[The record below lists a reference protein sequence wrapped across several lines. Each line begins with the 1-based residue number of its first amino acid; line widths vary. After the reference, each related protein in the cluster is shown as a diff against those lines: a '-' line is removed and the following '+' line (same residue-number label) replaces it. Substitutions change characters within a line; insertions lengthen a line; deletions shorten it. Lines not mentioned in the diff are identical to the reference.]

1 MTTSDTPAAAGQPA
15 NSPEDLKLAQA
26 YTAWLA
32 SKTIVFLSGE
42 AQPIK
47 AEAGER
53 RFYAVHTSR
62 TAPLCKNCKHM
73 TLRGDSYMRFQMC
86 NHPTAP
92 RCVVNGTPE
101 RRAESSR
108 NPGRPCGPTGEL
120 FKPRKNAA

>member
-32 SKTIVFLSGE
+32 SKNIVFLSGE

-47 AEAGER
+47 AEAGEL
-53 RFYAVHTSR
+53 RFYVAHPSR
-62 TAPLCKNCKHM
+62 SAPLCKNCQHVGV
-73 TLRGDSYMRFQMC
+73 LGDSSMRFQMC